1 MTVPQQVSSTP
12 GMATASATPTVA
24 CTVYDAAEGRL
35 HVTVRA
41 RDDDEAHEEAGIA
54 AAERGCRAVTE
65 IVVGVHE

>member
-1 MTVPQQVSSTP
+1 MEVPQQASSP
-12 GMATASATPTVA
+12 EASPARAPAVA
-24 CTVYDAAEGRL
+24 CTIYDAAEGRL

-65 IVVGVHE
+65 IVVGVLE

>member
-1 MTVPQQVSSTP
+1 MTVPQQSSSDA
-12 GMATASATPTVA
+12 ATAAVTHTVA

-54 AAERGCRAVTE
+54 AAERGCRAVAE